1 MSEFTRACPLADLA
15 EGSAKRV
22 EVDGLAICLVRTD
35 GEVHAIS
42 DVCSHADVSLAEGEV
57 DGLTIECWLHG
68 STFDLVTGRPTSLPA
83 TRPVPV
89 YPVKIEGDDV
99 LVCVTPQSAEN

>member
-1 MSEFTRACPLADLA
+1 LADLA
-15 EGSAKRV
+15 EGAAKRV
-22 EVDGLAICLVRTD
+22 EIDGVPICLVRTD

-68 STFDLVTGRPTSLPA
+68 STFDLVSGRPTSLPA
-83 TRPVPV
+83 TQPVPV
-89 YPVKIEGDDV
+89 YPVKIEGDDI
-99 LVCVTPQSAEN
+99 LVSLTPESAEN